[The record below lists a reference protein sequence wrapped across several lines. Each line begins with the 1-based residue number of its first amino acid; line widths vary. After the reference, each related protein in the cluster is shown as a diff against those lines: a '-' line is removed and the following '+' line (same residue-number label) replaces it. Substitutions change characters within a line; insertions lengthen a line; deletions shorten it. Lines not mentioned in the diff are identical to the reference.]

1 MGVDLNLAESCLSK
15 LANIKAEGLRE
26 LIEQQ
31 LYLEMLPKLPHQ
43 LKHVEILRVYV
54 LLPLV
59 PNFYLGGGPGPT
71 NMLPIIYAD
80 RLQSLAPQ
88 LVSVVTRWMYN
99 SPKDHLVRI
108 ISVYKK
114 TVISVL
120 DNTNQSQSQVF
131 PEFRLNL

>member
-1 MGVDLNLAESCLSK
+1 MNMAESILSK
-15 LANIKAEGLRE
+15 QTSIKAEGLKE

-31 LYLEMLPKLPHQ
+31 LYREMLPKLPHQ

-54 LLPLV
+54 LVPLI
-59 PNFYLGGGPGPT
+59 PNFYKGPPGTGNSST

-88 LVSVVTRWMYN
+88 LVSVVIRWLYH
-99 SPKDHLVRI
+99 SPKEHLVRL

-120 DNTNQSQSQVF
+120 ENTNQSQAQVY
-131 PEFRLNL
+131 NKTN